1 MLLERL
7 GIFLRRT
14 VAWWIDAFLAAA
26 VIVVL
31 KWLINLSTDGALTGR
46 AGAIYD
52 IVALALVFYVY
63 RVWVEATKQTSLGKW
78 SLKLEVIA
86 ERSGIA
92 SAAIRNSWLLFTLLA
107 LTGLPYVEPTVLA
120 ILGLSVLLLGQTP
133 FDLLAGCLVERRTPT
148 EDERAVGLS

>member
-7 GIFLRRT
+7 GIFARRA

-26 VIVVL
+26 IIVAL
-31 KWLINLSTDGALTGR
+31 KWLINLIADEVLSGR
-46 AGAIYD
+46 AGAVYD

-63 RVWVEATKQTSLGKW
+63 RVWVEAAKQTSLGKW

-86 ERSGIA
+86 EHPGIG
-92 SAAIRNSWLLFTLLA
+92 SAAVRNGWLLLTLLA
-107 LTGLPYVEPTVLA
+107 LTGLPFVEATILG

>member
-1 MLLERL
+1 MLLERF

-26 VIVVL
+26 IIVAL
-31 KWLINLSTDGALTGR
+31 KWLINLITDGMLSGR
-46 AGAIYD
+46 AGAVYD
-52 IVALALVFYVY
+52 IVALALVFYAY
-63 RVWVEATKQTSLGKW
+63 RVWAEATKQTSLGKW

-86 ERSGIA
+86 EHPGIG
-92 SAAIRNSWLLFTLLA
+92 SAAVRNSWLLFTLLA
-107 LTGLPYVEPTVLA
+107 LTGLPFVEATILG

-148 EDERAVGLS
+148 EDERAVGLT

>member
-26 VIVVL
+26 IIVAL
-31 KWLINLSTDGALTGR
+31 KWLINFIADGALTGR
-46 AGAIYD
+46 AGAVYD
-52 IVALALVFYVY
+52 ILALALVFYVY
-63 RVWVEATKQTSLGKW
+63 RVWAEATKQTSLGKW

-86 ERSGIA
+86 ERPGIA
-92 SAAIRNSWLLFTLLA
+92 SAAIRNSWLLLTLVA
-107 LTGLPYVEPTVLA
+107 LTGLPYVEATILA

-148 EDERAVGLS
+148 EDERAVGLT